1 MIKSTL
7 ELSSDILRAT
17 EILNEVEQIR
27 KRNNVNWM
35 DLARLAF
42 EVAPERA
49 KKIMRKI
56 TECDSYINELTKE
69 LSK

>member
-1 MIKSTL
+1 VIKSTI

-42 EVAPERA
+42 EVAPEQA
-49 KKIMRKI
+49 KAIMRKI
-56 TECDSYINELTKE
+56 TECDGQINELTKE
-69 LSK
+69 LGK